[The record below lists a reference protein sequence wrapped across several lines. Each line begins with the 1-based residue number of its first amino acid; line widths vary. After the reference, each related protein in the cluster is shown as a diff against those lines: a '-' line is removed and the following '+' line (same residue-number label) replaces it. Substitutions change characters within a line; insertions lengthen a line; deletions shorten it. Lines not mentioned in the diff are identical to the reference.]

1 MLPCHT
7 SLKEYIST
15 LSPAAQAAAKSYLFN
30 IFRANPW
37 LARFYAA
44 GLDILAANHCEIKDL
59 PAESAK
65 KFNPDSK
72 GSDSMSTVQN
82 VRVCTHIKV
91 NGIRCGSPA
100 LRGEVFCYFHQ
111 RMFRGVRTPPNSR
124 LHPIA
129 MLEDEQSIQASL
141 MEIINA
147 LVRNQI
153 DVARA
158 RLIMRALHIAVKNA
172 GKARFHS
179 WEYDMVNEIP
189 EYPRAPES
197 TGPFGAAFAQAAAL
211 TTVHQPQEVESEPER
226 LRGLFY
232 TAPDDPRRR
241 KPPASVKTTPR
252 PRSTIRAG
260 SSENKIRLRQ
270 LQPN

>member
-1 MLPCHT
+1 MLPLRT
-7 SLKEYIST
+7 SLEEYIST
-15 LSPAAQAAAKSYLFN
+15 LNPAQRAAAKSYLSN

-37 LARFYAA
+37 LVRFYAA
-44 GLDILAANHCEIKDL
+44 GLDILAANHREIKDL
-59 PAESAK
+59 PGKSTK
-65 KFNPDSK
+65 KIDPDSK
-72 GSDSMSTVQN
+72 GSYPMSTVQN

-111 RMFRGVRTPPNSR
+111 RMFRGVCTPPKSR

-153 DVARA
+153 DVERA

-172 GKARFHS
+172 GKVHFHS
-179 WEYDMVNEIP
+179 WENEMINEVP
-189 EYPRAPES
+189 EYPAAPPAA
-197 TGPFGAAFAQAAAL
+197 GPFTIVFNQAAAL
-211 TTVHQPQEVESEPER
+211 ASLSVPQEEEPESDR
-226 LRGLFY
+226 LAPAFY
-232 TAPDDPRRR
+232 EPPKLPPR
-241 KPPASVKTTPR
+241 KPPTRVKAL
-252 PRSTIRAG
+252 RAH
-260 SSENKIRLRQ
+260 S
-270 LQPN
+270 PNQTG